1 MKTLNKL
8 NLFLKNSSTKYKNEF
23 VVKIDPDFCLKLS
36 QNRHRIRIT
45 NDDRQL
51 SVRSD
56 GFKTLED
63 SLFAMNIMILISM
76 VLSFSDMLWYF

>member
-8 NLFLKNSSTKYKNEF
+8 NLFLKNSSAKYKNKF
-23 VVKIDPDFCLKLS
+23 VVKIDPDFCLKY
-36 QNRHRIRIT
+36 
-45 NDDRQL
+45 
-51 SVRSD
+51 
-56 GFKTLED
+56 KKED